1 MTLKTWMERKNKVVW
16 SSRPAMG
23 CWSVR
28 LGLSYE
34 YRFLTATFYHWE
46 KKITSHTNM
55 QRNTNTKSNTVFLIH
70 ISHCDI
76 LPQKTHKYRYL
87 LKQIY
92 KNTQMQRV
100 RLSFEYRYPTVTFS
114 HRGPVLVRWRPTEPS
129 KSCKFERR
137 RSRNKCL
144 QQLIH
149 KYTTPQ
155 IYSHQRVEPR
165 FDLRTNVLKSYY
177 TNTQIHNNTNTSIIL
192 EQMSPSTTSCPQTEL
207 DGEIWDPNWKV
218 SSWKIEH
225 HHHWSELAASL
236 INNFKGL
243 GVRMRR
249 GGTSYAKHK
258 SLSYKKRRHI
268 SY

>member
-1 MTLKTWMERKNKVVW
+1 MQSYKKKYKYYRDDFENLNGKKKQSSLVQPAGNGMLVGETWAVLW
-16 SSRPAMG
+16 
-23 CWSVR
+23 
-28 LGLSYE
+28 
-34 YRFLTATFYHWE
+34 
-46 KKITSHTNM
+46 I
-55 QRNTNTKSNTVFLIH
+55 Q

-76 LPQKTHKYRYL
+76 LPLRKTHKYRYL

-92 KNTQMQRV
+92 KNTQIQRV
-100 RLSFEYRYPTVTFS
+100 GLSFEYRYPTVTFS
-114 HRGPVLVRWRPTEPS
+114 HRGPVLVRWRPTQPS

-149 KYTTPQ
+149 KYKTSQ
-155 IYSHQRVEPR
+155 IYSHERVEPR
-165 FDLRTNVLKSYY
+165 FKRQRSQNKCPQKEIHKYSNTQQHKYVEDLGTNVSF
-177 TNTQIHNNTNTSIIL
+177 NNYSC
-192 EQMSPSTTSCPQTEL
+192 CPQTEL

-258 SLSYKKRRHI
+258 SLSYKKHRRI